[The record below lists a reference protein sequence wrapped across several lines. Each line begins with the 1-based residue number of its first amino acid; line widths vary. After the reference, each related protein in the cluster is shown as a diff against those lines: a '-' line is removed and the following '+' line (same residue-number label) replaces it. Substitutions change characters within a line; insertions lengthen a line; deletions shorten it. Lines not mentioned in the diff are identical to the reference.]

1 MLNILT
7 THTYKIKPTREK
19 ETLRG
24 NEYFCSDGI
33 TDIYISVPK
42 HNKTHSQT
50 S

>member
-7 THTYKIKPTREK
+7 TDTYKIKPKREK
-19 ETLRG
+19 ETLGG
-24 NEYFCSDGI
+24 NGYFCSDGI